1 MTPRIA
7 FMLVLSGI
15 LCLCLLPG
23 AASAQT
29 LDRIA
34 ATKTIHI
41 GFIPGQAPFAV
52 QNAGGVPTGYAIDL
66 CNRVVGRIRETVPAV
81 SVNYVETGLADAFNA
96 VATGQIDLLCGAVTA
111 TLGRRETVDFSQ
123 PIFVTGMS
131 ALLRTDSPR
140 DLRELFLGERTIS
153 PPRSLEMRPF
163 STSHVG
169 VRAETTTETVLRR
182 AVSEG
187 GYGATIVGFPT
198 HEEGLSA
205 LEARQIDAY
214 FADRAL
220 LVGLLAGAHRPSRL
234 ILGTRLLTHDL
245 YGIAMARG
253 DADLRLLVDR
263 VLSAFYATP
272 DFAALLG
279 TYFGDHAAEL
289 QSQIKASSMPE

>member
-272 DFAALLG
+272 DFTALLG